1 MDEKYNNNDSEKSPD
16 IEKGNYIYK
25 RIEYKPRIWGLDYI
39 HLFSCL
45 GSLVLCLMVLRS
57 VSFLIAA
64 LVGIISS
71 GGLYGYFFYT
81 DNIKSNVNAK
91 ALNKIKNKIGSFECS
106 KATVKFYQGT
116 TKKKERNK

>member
-1 MDEKYNNNDSEKSPD
+1 MDDNNKDNDLDKRPD

-39 HLFSCL
+39 HLFTCL

-57 VSFLIAA
+57 VSFLLAA
-64 LVGIISS
+64 GIGIFSS

-81 DNIKSNVNAK
+81 DNIKSNVNVK
-91 ALNKIKNKIGSFECS
+91 SLNKIKNRLGSFECS
-106 KATVKFYQGT
+106 KATINFVKGT
-116 TKKKERNK
+116 TRKRKK